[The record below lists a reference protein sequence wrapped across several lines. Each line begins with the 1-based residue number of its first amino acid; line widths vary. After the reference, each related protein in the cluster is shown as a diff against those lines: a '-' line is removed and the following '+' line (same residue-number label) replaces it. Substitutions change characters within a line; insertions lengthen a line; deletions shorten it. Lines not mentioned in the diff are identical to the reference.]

1 MPRHIPQRRVVLL
14 SLASATAL
22 LIIPQFSQG
31 QAAAEDATQDEEAAQ
46 GGTGGATATPKLAVL
61 TVVVTGD
68 DEPVGEAEV
77 TVTFPAAIGG
87 EAKLRTDTGGEATFE
102 SRESGVAKVRVI
114 HEGWV
119 SSLQEVSL
127 KLGSQRL
134 TIALERL

>member
-1 MPRHIPQRRVVLL
+1 MLRHIPQRRVLLL

-22 LIIPQFSQG
+22 LIIPKFSQG
-31 QAAAEDATQDEEAAQ
+31 QAAAEDATQDEEAAE

-77 TVTFPAAIGG
+77 TVTFPAIGG

-119 SSLQEVSL
+119 SNLQEVSL
-127 KLGSQRL
+127 KLGSQRV

>member
-1 MPRHIPQRRVVLL
+1 MPRYLLQRRVVLQ
-14 SLASATAL
+14 SLASAAAL
-22 LIIPQFSQG
+22 LAIPHFSHG
-31 QAAAEDATQDEEAAQ
+31 QAVAEEPTQDD
-46 GGTGGATATPKLAVL
+46 TGGATPTPKLAVL

-77 TVTFPAAIGG
+77 TVMFPEAIGG

-102 SRESGVAKVRVI
+102 SRESGIAKVRVI

-127 KLGSQRL
+127 KLGSQRV

>member
-1 MPRHIPQRRVVLL
+1 MPRHLLQRRVVLQ
-14 SLASATAL
+14 SLASAAAL
-22 LIIPQFSQG
+22 LAIPHFSHG
-31 QAAAEDATQDEEAAQ
+31 QAVAEEPTPNEAHDPNDT
-46 GGTGGATATPKLAVL
+46 GGTTATPNLAVL

-77 TVTFPAAIGG
+77 TVTFPEAIGG

-102 SRESGVAKVRVI
+102 SRESGIAKVRVI

-127 KLGSQRL
+127 KLGSQRV

>member
-1 MPRHIPQRRVVLL
+1 MPRHLLQRRVVLH
-14 SLASATAL
+14 SLASAAAL
-22 LIIPQFSQG
+22 LAIPHFSHG
-31 QAAAEDATQDEEAAQ
+31 QAVAEEATPDEAHEPNDA
-46 GGTGGATATPKLAVL
+46 GDATATPKLAVL

-68 DEPVGEAEV
+68 DEPVEEAEV

-102 SRESGVAKVRVI
+102 SSGSGDAKVRVI

-119 SSLQEVSL
+119 SVLQEVSL
-127 KLGSQRL
+127 ELGSQRV

>member
-1 MPRHIPQRRVVLL
+1 MPRYLLQRRVVLQ
-14 SLASATAL
+14 SLASAAAL
-22 LIIPQFSQG
+22 LAIPHFSQG
-31 QAAAEDATQDEEAAQ
+31 QAVTEEPTPDNAGSATP
-46 GGTGGATATPKLAVL
+46 TPKLAVL

-77 TVTFPAAIGG
+77 TVMFPEAIGG

-102 SRESGVAKVRVI
+102 SRESGIAKVRVI

-127 KLGSQRL
+127 KLGSQRV